1 MDTTQ
6 FKEENRAREQAA
18 IQLASIQD
26 LVACLEH
33 AQGCTNTACGADCP
47 HYEDTAREAIIDDV
61 LSVEVR
67 TDWHTVGA
75 VEAAKPTHY
84 KILLCWGGPA
94 VQIVGTLDD
103 SNQPDSAAL
112 QYQDWFTEWM
122 DYSLTDEEEQ
132 MVMKYAQ
139 QCYFDE

>member
-1 MDTTQ
+1 V
-6 FKEENRAREQAA
+6 NRAREQAGT
-18 IQLASIQD
+18 QLASIEE
-26 LVACLEH
+26 LVTCLAH
-33 AQGCTNTACGADCP
+33 AQECDDTACGADCP
-47 HYEDTAREAIIDDV
+47 HDENAAREAITDDV

-94 VQIVGTLDD
+94 VQIIGTLDAY
-103 SNQPDSAAL
+103 NQPDSARL

-122 DYSLTDEEEQ
+122 DYPLTDEKEQ
-132 MVMKYAQ
+132 RVIKYAQ